1 MTILEGNL
9 FEDRVATL
17 KNAVYRLTFAELT
30 YNINFNEN
38 INYTSN
44 FLTIMQNIVYELES
58 NDVDYDLT
66 DLESMGRV
74 FSPTQLIENTDDT
87 FNVLKIFPFVY
98 LNLFKHD
105 FDYSN
110 KNIKFNKSEYF
121 SFDYLD
127 KVVSSLANSI
137 NNKINRFKGFPLVK
151 YHDKIVFCLA
161 NSINNEISQDELFC
175 HIIFAKIFWLYVSLY
190 FGYQV
195 VESRNMFEI
204 IDLQLTELKNDCK
217 SKKIN
222 LPKDFEF
229 LLNNFYK
236 LTIEDINATEGFV
249 NTIYSVIYSLNSSSF
264 YESIS
269 KAIKLENELGLTTPL
284 TGIIAGCYY
293 KIDED
298 FDAIIPIIEDTS
310 KEKISFQKFISN
322 IPNLDSFLINFENSI
337 VKEQLRQI
345 IRFIPFFENAR
356 KSDCYTSK
364 SPYPY
369 YPDEML
375 NFNHMVGYSLIYDRY
390 VHRHYEEIVNKLK
403 DKSFGKDYAQG
414 RKYVV
419 GKANFHELKVC
430 LAEYLR
436 AEHMCEGWWGGAIDE
451 KIFYII
457 LLKFKNY
464 YDSLD
469 VKYLDIPAISYENI
483 SNETYSKF
491 NKKPNRHNIENKPL
505 KTDFEDIMI
514 TISLNQRNHLHVGNI
529 LTLVKEP
536 DNNYDTEAIAVKLD
550 DEKVGYVANSTNTV
564 VKGTMSAGRVYDKIN
579 DNQKIE
585 VIFINENDLVAK
597 ILFQTI

>member
-1 MTILEGNL
+1 MTVLEENL

-17 KNAVYRLTFAELT
+17 KNAVYGLTFAELT

-44 FLTIMQNIVYELES
+44 FLTIMQNIVYKLEN

-66 DLESMGRV
+66 DLDSMGRV

-98 LNLFKHD
+98 LNLFKHNL
-105 FDYSN
+105 DYSN
-110 KNIKFNKSEYF
+110 ENIKFNKSEYF

-137 NNKINRFKGFPLVK
+137 NNKINRTEAFPLVK

-161 NSINNEISQDELFC
+161 NSINNDSSQDEIYC
-175 HIIFAKIFWLYVSLY
+175 YIIFAKIFWLFVSLY
-190 FGYQV
+190 YGYQV
-195 VESRNMFEI
+195 EESGYLFRI
-204 IDLQLTELKNDCK
+204 IDRQLTELKNDCNINN
-217 SKKIN
+217 IN
-222 LPKDFEF
+222 LPNQFEF
-229 LLNNFYK
+229 LLNNFSK

-269 KAIKLENELGLTTPL
+269 KAINLENELKLTTAL

-298 FDAIIPIIEDTS
+298 FDALIPIIEDTS
-310 KEKISFQKFISN
+310 KEKISFQKFIKT
-322 IPNLDSFLINFENSI
+322 IPDLDSFLINFENCI

-345 IRFIPFFENAR
+345 IRFIPFFENA
-356 KSDCYTSK
+356 KESDCYTSK

-369 YPDEML
+369 YPDEMR
-375 NFNHMVGYSLIYDRY
+375 NFNHMVRYSLIFDRY
-390 VHRHYEEIVNKLK
+390 VHRHYEEIVNKHK

-457 LLKFKNY
+457 LLKFKKY

-469 VKYLDIPAISYENI
+469 VKYLDIPTIYYENI

-491 NKKPNRHNIENKPL
+491 NKKLNKHNIENKPL
-505 KTDFEDIMI
+505 KTDFEDIII
-514 TISLNQRNHLHVGNI
+514 TILLNQSNPPHVGNI

-564 VKGTMSAGRVYDKIN
+564 VKGTMSAGRLYDKIN
-579 DNQKIE
+579 DLQPAE
-585 VIFINENDLVAK
+585 VILIDKNNILSK
-597 ILFQTI
+597 IIF

>member
-1 MTILEGNL
+1 MAALEENL

-17 KNAVYRLTFAELT
+17 KNAVYGLTFAELT

-44 FLTIMQNIVYELES
+44 FLTIMKNIVYELEN

-66 DLESMGRV
+66 DLRSMGRV
-74 FSPTQLIENTDDT
+74 FSPTQLIENTNDT

-98 LNLFKHD
+98 INLFKHD

-110 KNIKFNKSEYF
+110 ENIKFNKSEY
-121 SFDYLD
+121 SLNYLD
-127 KVVSSLANSI
+127 KVVFSLANSI
-137 NNKINRFKGFPLVK
+137 NNRSKGFPLVK

-161 NSINNEISQDELFC
+161 NNINNEISQDEIYC

-204 IDLQLTELKNDCK
+204 IDLQLTELKNDYN
-217 SKKIN
+217 SNKIN
-222 LPKDFEF
+222 LPKDYEF

-236 LTIEDINATEGFV
+236 LTIEDINATEGYV

-269 KAIKLENELGLTTPL
+269 KAINLENELGLTTAL

-293 KIDED
+293 KINED
-298 FDAIIPIIEDTS
+298 FDALIPIIEDTS
-310 KEKISFQKFISN
+310 KEKISFQKFIKT
-322 IPNLDSFLINFENSI
+322 IPNLDSFLINFENCI
-337 VKEQLRQI
+337 IKEQLRQI
-345 IRFIPFFENAR
+345 IRFIPFFENAK

-369 YPDEML
+369 YPKEMH
-375 NFNHMVGYSLIYDRY
+375 NFNHIVHYSLIYDRY
-390 VHRHYEEIVNKLK
+390 VHRHYEEIVNKHK

-436 AEHMCEGWWGGAIDE
+436 AEHMCEGWWGGAINE

-464 YDSLD
+464 YDSID
-469 VKYLDIPAISYENI
+469 VKYLDIPTISYENI
-483 SNETYSKF
+483 TNETYSTF
-491 NKKPNRHNIENKPL
+491 NKKANSSNIENKPL

-514 TISLNQRNHLHVGNI
+514 TILLNQSNPPHVGNI

-536 DNNYDTEAIAVKLD
+536 DNYYDTEAIAVKLD

-564 VKGTMSAGRVYDKIN
+564 VKGTMSAGRIYDKIN
-579 DNQKIE
+579 DPQKVE
-585 VIFINENDLVAK
+585 VILIDKNNILARIIFKYK
-597 ILFQTI
+597 I